1 MSYED
6 AVKAVQI
13 TSIANAVEQANALM
27 SAGYGRSAI
36 RGEMIDISNHIR
48 HIVEGMGGQVWVVRW
63 EGIVEPMSHLNVP
76 ADWRSTRGGTVRN
89 WPACPKG
96 TVITIDGT
104 RYTVIVNHIW
114 RKDINGAAFAI
125 YAIIPA

>member
-13 TSIANAVEQANALM
+13 TSINQAVDQANILM
-27 SAGYGRSAI
+27 AAGYGRSTI

-48 HIVEGMGGQVWVVRW
+48 QIVEKMNGMAWVVRW

-89 WPACPKG
+89 WPSHPEKTII
-96 TVITIDGT
+96 TVEGAH
-104 RYTVIVNHIW
+104 YTVIVNRIW
-114 RKDINGAAFAI
+114 RKEINDVAFAI

>member
-6 AVKAVQI
+6 AVKSMQI
-13 TSIANAVEQANALM
+13 TSIANAVDQANILM
-27 SAGYGRSAI
+27 AAGYGRSAI

-48 HIVEGMGGQVWVVRW
+48 QIVKKMNGMAWVVRW

-89 WPACPKG
+89 WPSHPEK
-96 TVITIDGT
+96 TVVILDGVQ
-104 RYTVIVNHIW
+104 YVVVVNRVW
-114 RKDINGAAFAI
+114 RKDVDSDAFAI
-125 YAIIPA
+125 YAIIPS